1 MLFLQ
6 TFVNISKVDVTYSVL
21 HADADP
27 KPDGVGNSL
36 RPSFHIS

>member
-6 TFVNISKVDVTYSVL
+6 TFVNTSKVNVTYSVL
-21 HADADP
+21 HADP
-27 KPDGVGNSL
+27 KPDGVGKSL